1 MRDRPS
7 PLLIDH
13 CGACML
19 ARQVLSLPPA
29 LPRIERP
36 APVGDLVAVFALP
49 LDLLPPSNRTRGGQA
64 WRLGQ
69 IKRDCER
76 ALRYQSNRQW
86 ADEFTPK
93 RPQFRCLRLSTQEPD
108 KYNDGFKIAVDR
120 LVALGFAE
128 DDAPAFL
135 DLHQWWEPLPA
146 GVPFGAGFGYIEVRT
161 GAK

>member
-13 CGACML
+13 RGACVL
-19 ARQVLSLPPA
+19 AQQVLAHAPL
-29 LPRIERP
+29 LLRIERP

-76 ALRYQSNRQW
+76 ALRYQG
-86 ADEFTPK
+86 ADPRLAWQRSP

-135 DLHQWWEPLPA
+135 DLHQWYEPLPP